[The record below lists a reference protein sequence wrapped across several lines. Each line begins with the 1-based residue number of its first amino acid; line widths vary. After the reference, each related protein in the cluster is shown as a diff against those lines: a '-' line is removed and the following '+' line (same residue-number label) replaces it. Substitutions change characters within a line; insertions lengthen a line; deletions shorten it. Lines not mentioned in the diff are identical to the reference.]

1 MTVQKHESK
10 TFKPHRNLATSILQQ
25 ITRMKTLST
34 TWNKSFRTLTR
45 DEYLSKISSKKRD
58 YTPCLQYSASV
69 LKIDAKTRNRSTT
82 PSDIFP
88 RTYLHR
94 ITFTSAKI
102 KTSQQIT
109 KYDTLQLA
117 ILEFR
122 TSSKQ
127 SIFFSSIPTPLP
139 PIFFKILLAVVLRSE
154 DSSSR
159 LRLVDL
165 CFVNEAVTAEEK
177 ILFHGGGWWSSS
189 IEFQG
194 NDSFLECFKLLG
206 MRSR

>member
-1 MTVQKHESK
+1 MTVQKNESK
-10 TFKPHRNLATSILQQ
+10 SFKPRRNLATSILQQ
-25 ITRMKTLST
+25 ITRKKTLST

-45 DEYLSKISSKKRD
+45 DEYLSKILTKKQD

-69 LKIDAKTRNRSTT
+69 LKIDAKTGNRSTT
-82 PSDIFP
+82 PSGIFP

-109 KYDTLQLA
+109 EYDTLQLA

-127 SIFFSSIPTPLP
+127 SNFFFFHTPPPPLP
-139 PIFFKILLAVVLRSE
+139 LY
-154 DSSSR
+154 SSKFSWQLFSDQSTLPLDVGR
-159 LRLVDL
+159 LTCV
-165 CFVNEAVTAEEK
+165 F
-177 ILFHGGGWWSSS
+177 
-189 IEFQG
+189 
-194 NDSFLECFKLLG
+194 
-206 MRSR
+206 